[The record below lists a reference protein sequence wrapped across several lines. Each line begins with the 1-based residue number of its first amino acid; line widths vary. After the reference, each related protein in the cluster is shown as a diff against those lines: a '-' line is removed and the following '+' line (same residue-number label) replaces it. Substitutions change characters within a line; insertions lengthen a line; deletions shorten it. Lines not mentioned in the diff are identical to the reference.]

1 MLGLEVQVKDG
12 KAYIADTNGEL
23 IEINSEKF
31 KERKPSR
38 FSTILDWQR
47 LGSSRLEDRRTF
59 NRKKVCGGETIV
71 SPRVDGFP
79 RPRRGLIIL
88 INGCGGSGKDTFVQ
102 LVTESL
108 LEQKTDVAVYNVS
121 TIDPIRKIEKT
132 LATLNG
138 EPYIS
143 DKNCHRKACAELK
156 KIWDEQYDGSFK
168 YLKPILER
176 YDIMCYNTEEAAVVF
191 IHVREPH
198 NLQRL
203 YDAHANGSLVPHC
216 SEWDITSVLLY
227 GRTNPEDFDNSS
239 DRDVENFEYEVY
251 IDNDASKPI
260 ESLKDAAEQFASA
273 IDSWR
278 NLILV
283 EDSVGN
289 TNVASFE

>member
-1 MLGLEVQVKDG
+1 MLGLGVKVKDG
-12 KAYIADTNGEL
+12 KAFIEGANGEL
-23 IEINSEKF
+23 IEIKPENF
-31 KERKPSR
+31 KERRQSR

-59 NRKKVCGGETIV
+59 NRKKACGGETII
-71 SPRVDGFP
+71 STRIEGFP
-79 RPRRGLIIL
+79 RARRGLIIL
-88 INGCGGSGKDTFVQ
+88 MNGCGGSGKDTFEQ
-102 LVTESL
+102 LVAESL
-108 LEQKTDVAVYNVS
+108 LEQKSGVAVYHVS
-121 TIDPIRKIEKT
+121 TIDPIREIEKT

-138 EPYIS
+138 EQYIP
-143 DKNCHRKACAELK
+143 DKDCHRKACAELK

-168 YLKPILER
+168 YLKLILRR
-176 YDIMCYNTEEAAVVF
+176 YDTMCCSTEEAAVVF

-203 YDAHANGSLVPHC
+203 YDAHADGSLVPHC

-227 GRTNPEDFDNSS
+227 GRTNPEDFDNAA

-260 ESLKDAAEQFASA
+260 ESLKDAAEQYAAA

-278 NLILV
+278 NLILI
-283 EDSVGN
+283 EDGVGN
-289 TNVASFE
+289 TSVAPFE